1 MGFSGS
7 MEPIRTNR
15 RGFIAGLSTGVGGAG
30 IGSSAL
36 AAPQPYFRP
45 AWESLTGRFAVP
57 EWFRDAK
64 FGIWAHWGPQCVP
77 MAGDWYARRM
87 YLQGDWKY
95 DHHLA
100 NYGHPTKTGY
110 VDLLDGWTAERWEP
124 EKLLD
129 LYQRAGA
136 KYFMA
141 LAVHHDNF
149 DTFASLY
156 HPWNATRIG
165 PKRDIVGTWERL
177 ARKRGMKFAI
187 SNHGSHAWH
196 WFQPAYGYDPEGPL
210 RGVRYDAWR
219 LSKADGKGK
228 SWEGLDPQALY
239 TGRHMV
245 MPDGIDSIAKA
256 NAWHEANDRVW
267 TEAAPADGG
276 YFAEHWKARAIDAID
291 RYRPD
296 LVYFDNTGDLPM
308 GQAGLDVT
316 AHLYNRGIEWH
327 GAPNMVG
334 ATAKV
339 MPPDKARAVIDD
351 VERGNLARIA
361 DEPWQ
366 SDTCLGDWFY
376 DEGVFLRHEY
386 KTAKSVIHRLC
397 DTVSKNGNLMLSV
410 PIRPDGAIDADEHA
424 ILTEIGDWMA
434 VGSEA
439 IFGTRPAHVF
449 GEGPTDVAA
458 GMMDEH
464 NAKPFT
470 ARDVRYTRKG
480 RDLYAI
486 ALGIPDDR
494 TIRLRALAGCD
505 VQSVRL
511 LGTSAQ
517 LGFRQEDGEIVIQL
531 PDRLPSRHAIAL
543 HLPGAARPA

>member
-1 MGFSGS
+1 MGS
-7 MEPIRTNR
+7 ITINR
-15 RGFIAGLSTGVGGAG
+15 RDFIGSASAGLGAA
-30 IGSSAL
+30 AL
-36 AAPQPYFRP
+36 ASPAEAADQSYFKP
-45 AWESLTGRFAVP
+45 TWSSLTSGFAVP

-77 MAGDWYARRM
+77 VAGDWYARRM

-95 DHHLA
+95 DHHLKH
-100 NYGHPTKTGY
+100 YGHPTKTGY

-149 DTFASLY
+149 DTFASIY

-165 PKRDIVGTWERL
+165 PKRDILGTWERL
-177 ARKRGMKFAI
+177 ARERGMKFAI

-210 RGVRYDAWR
+210 RGIRYDAWR
-219 LSKADGKGK
+219 LTKADGKGK

-245 MPDGIDSIAKA
+245 MPSGIRSIAEA
-256 NAWHEANDRVW
+256 NGWHEANDRVW
-267 TEAAPADGG
+267 TEAAPAHDR

-296 LVYFDNTGDLPM
+296 LVYFDDTGDLPL

-316 AHLYNRGIEWH
+316 AHLYNRGVEWH
-327 GAPNMVG
+327 GEPNLVA

-339 MPPDKARAVIDD
+339 MPPEKARAVIND
-351 VERGNLARIA
+351 VERGNLAQIA
-361 DEPWQ
+361 AEPWQ
-366 SDTCLGDWFY
+366 SDTCIGDWFY
-376 DEGVFLRHEY
+376 DEGVFKRHEY

-397 DTVSKNGNLMLSV
+397 DTVSKNGNLMLNV
-410 PIRPDGAIDADEHA
+410 PIRPDGTLDADEYA
-424 ILTEIGDWMA
+424 ILDQIGDWMQ
-434 VGSEA
+434 VNSEA

-449 GEGPTDVAA
+449 GEGPTKVNG
-458 GMMDEH
+458 GMFDEH
-464 NAKPFT
+464 SAKPFT
-470 ARDVRYTRKG
+470 AHDIRYTRKG
-480 RDLYAI
+480 TDLYAI
-486 ALGIPDDR
+486 ALGTPEDR
-494 TIRLRALAGCD
+494 TIRMGALANCD
-505 VQSVRL
+505 VQVVQM
-511 LGTSAQ
+511 LGQAAP
-517 LGFRQEDGEIVIQL
+517 LPFAREDGELIVQL
-531 PDRLPSRHAIAL
+531 PDNVPGSLAIAL
-543 HLPGAARPA
+543 RLPGAAKLG